1 MTTNRRFV
9 VMKILYARL
18 GSDFCF
24 RMMYV
29 NVFKTVNW
37 IFKMDNLK
45 IVCSKMPPHLIL
57 LKDVAED
64 TEVVRACELFKVPVT
79 VAEDI
84 QTNPAE
90 DVLSIYV
97 VNSFENVEA
106 NGANY
111 RFHAPARK
119 SRKPRRSKK
128 NHRSYVGEKN
138 FRILGRTAILEM
150 AKKREELGDEYF
162 PFSTITKPLYC
173 HALSG
178 QVICFTGFKKE
189 DELLK
194 LKLLVHHMGGSV
206 RKEMHCKVTHLIAK
220 LCSGEKYFY
229 AMTFRVP
236 VVSEMWVHD
245 AWQNRNVIGFNAA
258 ENDFISQYKLK
269 PFHGSRI
276 CFLGYPEEEKNHMIE
291 VLRENGG
298 EPTDIVDQNCTHLV
312 TDKSLN
318 SFRVLSMISYSSYKR
333 PSTSFTPDS
342 ANSTSDAIVVPPKK
356 LKFDPEN
363 TPDNRTVAI
372 KDDTMIVPAKKIKR
386 SDDLENLDPNS
397 GTRNE
402 KIYKPLTV
410 LGESNLTRRKVRKRT
425 GQKSVPTVFE
435 ITARSSPDN
444 KQSSDGDPGIINLD
458 PFVERLP
465 SSFQRN
471 RSHEYSEDVVYF
483 CTPPGPNYSRCYPS
497 NNTSYLSIESLDERG
512 QNQDELINYSDTVV
526 DETKLSAAPPLRPT
540 SKTFVVK
547 AEWFWT
553 SVQNEGRENE
563 KKFIF
568 DVDSNATPQS
578 LNDTPICAT
587 SSTRA
592 RKRKRLKD
600 RFPSFGSDLSPGQ
613 SAQKRRSSA
622 CDVTR
627 QSEGS
632 FLDYTASPDFVDVRT
647 EIESPSLEKS
657 KNTARFHKFMELW
670 QTETNYVGILRTIMT
685 LFKASLE
692 KMVDTEAQL
701 LNATEL
707 KIIFGHLPPIYS
719 AHCDMLEEL
728 KEMVSKWSDDI
739 SVGEL
744 ILKYSDALVKAYP
757 PFINFF
763 ENTRE
768 MLIRCDK
775 TKPRFHAFLKVCQ
788 SKPECGRQSLQDLLI
803 RPVQRLPSIN
813 LLLNDILRY
822 TSKNSVDYK
831 ALEKA
836 IASLQDVMAHINEDK
851 RKTEGQ
857 VALFDIF
864 NEIENCPAYLVSSH
878 RCFISRCE
886 VTELSDNLSGR
897 GNPLVLFLFSDVIE
911 VCKKRKAFNNLKSPK
926 ENSGSVSTR
935 HNKLYKHVKLLPLN
949 SVLKVI
955 DINETED
962 CHNIFALR
970 VKSCQDL
977 KESKEKTYSF
987 TITDECIQKTNYLRM
1002 LCSQIANIVCRTD
1015 TDSYLM
1021 YSEAHQFDI
1030 DSSEVATG
1038 TLGKAFNRFATKTR
1052 IKVGRALSFNKTPN
1066 KLKRAVSTMM
1076 SPFGNQNGLTP
1087 STQLA
1092 NLQLAALPNIPVTM
1106 RM

>member
-298 EPTDIVDQNCTHLV
+298 EPTDIVDQNCTHL
-312 TDKSLN
+312 
-318 SFRVLSMISYSSYKR
+318 
-333 PSTSFTPDS
+333 
-342 ANSTSDAIVVPPKK
+342 
-356 LKFDPEN
+356 
-363 TPDNRTVAI
+363 
-372 KDDTMIVPAKKIKR
+372 
-386 SDDLENLDPNS
+386 
-397 GTRNE
+397 
-402 KIYKPLTV
+402 
-410 LGESNLTRRKVRKRT
+410 
-425 GQKSVPTVFE
+425 
-435 ITARSSPDN
+435 
-444 KQSSDGDPGIINLD
+444 
-458 PFVERLP
+458 
-465 SSFQRN
+465 
-471 RSHEYSEDVVYF
+471 
-483 CTPPGPNYSRCYPS
+483 
-497 NNTSYLSIESLDERG
+497 
-512 QNQDELINYSDTVV
+512 VV

-1038 TLGKAFNRFATKTR
+1038 TLGKAFKFATKTR

-1092 NLQLAALPNIPVTM
+1092 NLQLAALPNIPVSYDENVN
-1106 RM
+1106 